1 MKLAKVLIVGVLRLP
16 PGALENARTAMGAM
30 IAASRAEEGCVEYS
44 YAEDV
49 LEPGLIHV
57 KELWESREALQRRL
71 QSDHLRAWRSRWA
84 ALQISGRKLLCYEV
98 GEGEPL

>member
-1 MKLAKVLIVGVLRLP
+1 MRILVVGVVRLP
-16 PGALENARTAMGAM
+16 PGALEKAKTAMGAM
-30 IAASRAEEGCVEYS
+30 IAASRAEEGCMEYS

-57 KELWESREALQRRL
+57 KELWESHEALLRHL
-71 QSDHLRAWRSRWA
+71 HSDHLRAWRSSWA
-84 ALQISGRKLLCYEV
+84 ALQISGRKLLSYQV